1 MLRGLKDNFEF
12 QGYSVRTATDGEA
25 ALRAALDGKP
35 DLILLDIMLPK
46 VNGYEICRLIRKEGL
61 AGPLILLPAQG
72 QESDIVLGL
81 NLGADDYVTKP
92 FSIKELL
99 ARAQAFLRRRREA
112 VPRVHRFGACE
123 LDLDSRRLTRDG
135 VEVALTPKEFD
146 LLAYMV
152 SRVGRALSRD
162 DILRSVWGYDVFVT
176 TRSVDRCINTLR
188 NKIEPDP
195 QRPAFIRTIREIGY
209 RFELPESA

>member
-1 MLRGLKDNFEF
+1 
-12 QGYSVRTATDGEA
+12 
-25 ALRAALDGKP
+25 
-35 DLILLDIMLPK
+35 
-46 VNGYEICRLIRKEGL
+46 
-61 AGPLILLPAQG
+61 
-72 QESDIVLGL
+72 
-81 NLGADDYVTKP
+81 
-92 FSIKELL
+92 
-99 ARAQAFLRRRREA
+99 
-112 VPRVHRFGACE
+112 
-123 LDLDSRRLTRDG
+123 
-135 VEVALTPKEFD
+135 
-146 LLAYMV
+146 MV